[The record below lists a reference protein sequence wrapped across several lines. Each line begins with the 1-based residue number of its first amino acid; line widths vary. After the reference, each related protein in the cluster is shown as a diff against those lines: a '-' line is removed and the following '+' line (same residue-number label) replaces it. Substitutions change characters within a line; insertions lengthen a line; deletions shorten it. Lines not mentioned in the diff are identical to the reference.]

1 MQPIR
6 ALERDEW
13 ERGRHL
19 RLRALADAPDAF
31 RSTYEAV
38 SAESDAWWRDLV
50 ETFSSDPNRGI
61 WVVESSGELV
71 GMALGNIHQGT
82 LHIFSMWVDPDRRGE
97 GLGQGLLGTVMAWG
111 RMSGATS
118 VELWV
123 TEGNEDAETL
133 YARAG
138 FASTGEREPRRHGSD
153 LHVLKMIAPL

>member
-82 LHIFSMWVDPDRRGE
+82 LHIFSMWVVSRSWSALSSEVIAFWRDLVKAARFLSGRVGASS
-97 GLGQGLLGTVMAWG
+97 MRISAARMI
-111 RMSGATS
+111 RMS
-118 VELWV
+118 
-123 TEGNEDAETL
+123 
-133 YARAG
+133 
-138 FASTGEREPRRHGSD
+138 
-153 LHVLKMIAPL
+153 PL